1 MTVVEKS
8 KELIDKYNVKGWQIY
23 IDIKGKGY
31 LNMSPK
37 EYALKEVSEMM
48 LIDRKQLAYWKEV
61 KSQIEDYE

>member
-8 KELIDKYNVKGWQIY
+8 KELIDKYNIKGLKIY
-23 IDIKGKGY
+23 IDIKGKGH
-31 LNMSPK
+31 LNMSTK